1 MSTALVPPTD
11 TSWLQPY
18 LDQTA
23 RRIIA
28 EGITLSVTEGLV
40 ISPDVPDSVLAVAFV
55 QLNETR
61 RKNKMIAV
69 LMDRYIGQ
77 LIITYS
83 ARHDCDWVTTISDL
97 GLVEASGRPYKAL
110 AKLARMVSQLP
121 DEVWQFSNLTT
132 THFDVATAFK
142 GPIDDVRKMQEFNE
156 KRFELLRIAN
166 NDPENYR
173 KVRLLE
179 EMRAIQISCGVV
191 SAAGVPVSHLTQ
203 NFIRTS
209 LLLDFS
215 DEELESMGTS
225 RRDVREHWDSYR
237 NELIER
243 GRFGEDFY
251 IAEKVILP
259 WAQPYAANTTFS
271 PEPTPDTDADVIT
284 VEVVHQ
290 EDDEEDD
297 DES

>member
-1 MSTALVPPTD
+1 MSTSLIPPTD
-11 TSWLQPY
+11 TTWLQPY
-18 LDQTA
+18 LDSTA
-23 RRIIA
+23 RRILP

-40 ISPDVPDSVLAVAFV
+40 ISEDVPDAAFSTAFV
-55 QLNETR
+55 QFNETR
-61 RKNKMIAV
+61 RKNKLIAV

-77 LIITYS
+77 LILTYS
-83 ARHDCDWVTTISDL
+83 ARHDCDWVTAISDL
-97 GLVEASGRPYKAL
+97 GLVESSGRPYKAL

-121 DEVWQFSNLTT
+121 DEVWQFTNLTT

-142 GPIDDVRKMQEFNE
+142 GPLDDARKMQEFNE
-156 KRFELLRIAN
+156 KRVELLRIAN

-191 SAAGVPVSHLTQ
+191 SAAGVPLSHIVQ
-203 NFIRTS
+203 SFIRTS

-215 DEELESMGTS
+215 DDELESMGTS

-243 GRFGEDFY
+243 GKFGEDFY
-251 IAEKVILP
+251 VAEKAVLP
-259 WAQPYAANTTFS
+259 WNQPYATNTTFS
-271 PEPTPDTDADVIT
+271 PEPSSDTDAETISVT
-284 VEVVHQ
+284 VVPP
-290 EDDEEDD
+290 EDDEEGD